1 MRKYLIL
8 TLLSALS
15 LGAKGQ
21 DIDLSGLPQA
31 TTASSLRYWFD
42 SETAI
47 KTTTTMSGAT
57 IIDASGL
64 LEGIHTVHYQIVDDA
79 GVAGIPAS
87 NMFIKLDPRVV
98 ATAASLR
105 YWFDSE
111 TTIKTTTTM
120 SGATTIDASGLVEGI
135 HTVHYQIVDNAGVA
149 GIPASNMFIKLDP
162 RVIATAASLRYWFN
176 SETIVKTTTTLSG
189 ATIIDAS
196 GLVEG
201 IHTVHYQI
209 MDSKGVA
216 GIPVSE
222 MFIKL
227 DPRVI
232 ATAESLRY
240 WFDNDTDVQTTTTL
254 SGATTIQ
261 TSSVADGIHTVH
273 YQIVDSKGDAGV
285 PVSKMFMKLGATVAS
300 KAIGIQYWFD
310 ENDALIKE
318 SDIKNLTTTV
328 DASGL
333 GKDEHVLHYQ
343 LKLSDGTLSPAASAT
358 FNTTQLLEGDAN
370 NDTKVNVADIV
381 VIQIFISD
389 NTKPIHGA
397 NADANGDGVVDEKD
411 VEAVKDIIMTPE
423 ESKE

>member
-64 LEGIHTVHYQIVDDA
+64 VEGIHTVHYQIVDDA

-120 SGATTIDASGLVEGI
+120 SGATTIDALGLVEGI

-176 SETIVKTTTTLSG
+176 SETTVKTTTTLSG

-196 GLVEG
+196 RLVEG

-254 SGATTIQ
+254 SGATTIK
-261 TSSVADGIHTVH
+261 TS
-273 YQIVDSKGDAGV
+273 
-285 PVSKMFMKLGATVAS
+285 P
-300 KAIGIQYWFD
+300 
-310 ENDALIKE
+310 
-318 SDIKNLTTTV
+318 
-328 DASGL
+328 
-333 GKDEHVLHYQ
+333 
-343 LKLSDGTLSPAASAT
+343 LSDSRQQGRGWHHC
-358 FNTTQLLEGDAN
+358 LEDVHEAWCEDCVKGHRH
-370 NDTKVNVADIV
+370 
-381 VIQIFISD
+381 
-389 NTKPIHGA
+389 PIL
-397 NADANGDGVVDEKD
+397 VRRE
-411 VEAVKDIIMTPE
+411 
-423 ESKE
+423 

>member
-1 MRKYLIL
+1 MRKYILLTILLSGL
-8 TLLSALS
+8 TLSAR
-15 LGAKGQ
+15 GQ
-21 DIDLSGLPQA
+21 SEPEIDLTGLPQA

-42 SETAI
+42 SETDI
-47 KTTTTMSGAT
+47 KTTETMSGAT
-57 IIDASGL
+57 TINASGL
-64 LEGIHTVHYQIVDDA
+64 VEGIHTVHYQIVDNK
-79 GVAGIPAS
+79 GIAGIPAS
-87 NMFIKLDPRVV
+87 KMFIKLDPRVV

-111 TTIKTTTTM
+111 TT
-120 SGATTIDASGLVEGI
+120 
-135 HTVHYQIVDNAGVA
+135 
-149 GIPASNMFIKLDP
+149 
-162 RVIATAASLRYWFN
+162 
-176 SETIVKTTTTLSG
+176 VKTTTTLSG

-209 MDSKGVA
+209 MDSKGGA

-261 TSSVADGIHTVH
+261 TSSVVDGIHTLH
-273 YQIVDSKGDAGV
+273 YQVVDSKGDAGI
-285 PVSKMFMKLGATVAS
+285 PVSRMFMKLGATVAP
-300 KAIGIQYWFD
+300 KATGIQYWFD
-310 ENDALIKE
+310 DNAANIKE

-333 GKDEHVLHYQ
+333 ALGEHVLHYQ

-358 FNTTQLLEGDAN
+358 FNTTQVLKGDAN
-370 NDTKVNVADIV
+370 NDQKVNVADIV
-381 VIQIFISD
+381 VIQIFIGD

-397 NADANGDGVVDEKD
+397 NADANNDNVINADD
-411 VEAVKDIIMTPE
+411 VKAVKDIIMTP
-423 ESKE
+423 KE